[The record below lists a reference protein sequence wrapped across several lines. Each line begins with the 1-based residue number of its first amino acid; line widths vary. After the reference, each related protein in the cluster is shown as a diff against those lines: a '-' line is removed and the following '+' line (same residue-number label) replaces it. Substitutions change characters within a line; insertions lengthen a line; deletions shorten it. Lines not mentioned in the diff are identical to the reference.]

1 VASRRDSLP
10 AIVVASVAAMIEP
23 ASALVVG
30 AVAAVG
36 VAGVGVAG
44 VGVAE
49 MAGCRHGVSYGG

>member
-44 VGVAE
+44 VAV
-49 MAGCRHGVSYGG
+49 CRHGVSDGG